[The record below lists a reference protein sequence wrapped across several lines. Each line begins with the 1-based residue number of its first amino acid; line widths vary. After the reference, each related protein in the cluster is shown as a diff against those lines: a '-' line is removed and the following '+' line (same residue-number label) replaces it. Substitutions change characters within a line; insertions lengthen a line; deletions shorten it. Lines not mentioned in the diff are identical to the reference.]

1 MFSPRVGGQ
10 FGDFNPCVS
19 QIHVRQ
25 PLLSSILHDEN
36 GRIFTQ
42 LSCEETA
49 LGMSGFLSAADN
61 NPFIGFERSEFDHGW
76 FSCTNQPRRIQ
87 TFPEVRQWN
96 NAGNSSPKIYQ
107 AGSFCPHGPPPRY
120 RPVCEGSLNQGWPVM
135 SFGDAGIANEDIDC
149 VYCGG
154 RFSRISNLLRHERA
168 HRQEPFWPGRRR
180 RNRRARYD
188 ACDKLLRFYKKTL
201 GGTTQTRHQILLY
214 LKCFVGAT
222 KYFSTSRLTKLVL
235 RGIFFLYLK

>member
-36 GRIFTQ
+36 GRIFAK
-42 LSCEETA
+42 LSCEA
-49 LGMSGFLSAADN
+49 PPLGMSGFLSAADN

-76 FSCTNQPRRIQ
+76 SSCTNQPRRIQ

-120 RPVCEGSLNQGWPVM
+120 RPVCEGSL
-135 SFGDAGIANEDIDC
+135 
-149 VYCGG
+149 
-154 RFSRISNLLRHERA
+154 
-168 HRQEPFWPGRRR
+168 
-180 RNRRARYD
+180 
-188 ACDKLLRFYKKTL
+188 
-201 GGTTQTRHQILLY
+201 
-214 LKCFVGAT
+214 
-222 KYFSTSRLTKLVL
+222 
-235 RGIFFLYLK
+235 